1 MELILDFQCGKS
13 HISLPLLC
21 VKASNKL
28 IKLMTRQSQIKDNAQ
43 GRAVFIFA
51 AFILSVMK

>member
-1 MELILDFQCGKS
+1 MWKS

-43 GRAVFIFA
+43 GIAVFIFA